1 MFRIHPRTLL
11 KAALLPTALLLACED
26 AAFYIGAT
34 FDPNGGDIM
43 A

>member
-1 MFRIHPRTLL
+1 MKRQGKVEEI
-11 KAALLPTALLLACED
+11 APTALLLAGED
-26 AAFYIGAT
+26 AGFYIGAT